1 MLRRS
6 RFCVW
11 IRCWVSAKDYVGH
24 ALEIPLEVQQLVND
38 REEARKQKGLEAFRR
53 LRVDIEKL
61 GYVIEDTAD
70 GSKVK
75 KAKDRGG
82 ITRGFFVVK

>member
-1 MLRRS
+1 MNDDLNTPQTLRLYGVVNADLPTNAKAG

-38 REEARKQKGLEAFRR
+38 REE
-53 LRVDIEKL
+53 L
-61 GYVIEDTAD
+61 GNKRI
-70 GSKVK
+70 GSVQT
-75 KAKDRGG
+75 G
-82 ITRGFFVVK
+82 